1 MHVIYI
7 YIYKAKMSVCVSV
20 GPRISC
26 QWLIHSCQ
34 PSRNGRDSPRILGP
48 VPLMLV
54 MSRIYTPLA
63 LPSAGFH
70 SLMAAPRISSV
81 LSNLV
86 LFDTHKAT
94 TKTVLR
100 HFLTEKSQN
109 YYNFGSSVWLCAN
122 SEQPLTL
129 FHLEVWHTR
138 RTTQSC
144 ALAGI
149 ACIAISA
156 KWLL

>member
-1 MHVIYI
+1 MGERLLLEMDILI
-7 YIYKAKMSVCVSV
+7 K
-20 GPRISC
+20 RIVANR
-26 QWLIHSCQ
+26 
-34 PSRNGRDSPRILGP
+34 PGNRRDSPGILGLVP
-48 VPLMLV
+48 VMLV
-54 MSRIYTPLA
+54 MSRIYTHLA

-81 LSNLV
+81 LSRLV

-109 YYNFGSSVWLCAN
+109 YYNFVSSVWLCAN
-122 SEQPLTL
+122 CEQPLTL
-129 FHLEVWHTR
+129 FRLEVWHNR
-138 RTTQSC
+138 RTPQWC

-156 KWLL
+156 KWLV

>member
-1 MHVIYI
+1 MCMH
-7 YIYKAKMSVCVSV
+7 
-20 GPRISC
+20 
-26 QWLIHSCQ
+26 HSCQ
-34 PSRNGRDSPRILGP
+34 PSRNGQDSPGILGLAP
-48 VPLMLV
+48 VMLV
-54 MSRIYTPLA
+54 MSWIYTHLA

-81 LSNLV
+81 LSSLV

-109 YYNFGSSVWLCAN
+109 CYNFGSSVWLCAN

-138 RTTQSC
+138 CPDCCLDIKLPPELLREYKKATKSYV
-144 ALAGI
+144 APHSDSDVSVGP
-149 ACIAISA
+149 SA
-156 KWLL
+156 ASIL